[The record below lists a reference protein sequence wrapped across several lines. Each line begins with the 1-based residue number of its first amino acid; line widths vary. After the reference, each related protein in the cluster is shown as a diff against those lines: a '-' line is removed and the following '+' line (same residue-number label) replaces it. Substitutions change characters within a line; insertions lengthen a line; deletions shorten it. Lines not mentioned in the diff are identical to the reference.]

1 ARGGGMKRRDFL
13 RYGAIGMVAAAA
25 PALTGRAAAQSGEI
39 VACAIHPAFGI
50 ARVGNSPDEI
60 FLGPE
65 VPGPH
70 PLPAGGFKDGA
81 GRIKRQAARFRV
93 FGLDAARNVVKEL
106 PAAAAQITS
115 TVHPAHLQAARD
127 D

>member
-1 ARGGGMKRRDFL
+1 MLPPLDDKRSCPPRKPAVTISRARTTRGGGMKRRDFL

-25 PALTGRAAAQSGEI
+25 PALTRRAAQSGEI

-50 ARVGNSPDEI
+50 ARVGNSPNEL

-70 PLPAGGFKDGA
+70 PLPAGGFKD
-81 GRIKRQAARFRV
+81 
-93 FGLDAARNVVKEL
+93 
-106 PAAAAQITS
+106 
-115 TVHPAHLQAARD
+115 
-127 D
+127 